1 MGVKDPV
8 DQISSED
15 AVFPPPGSNGIS
27 VTFMVNIEV
36 RMKQKYY
43 VLVEQ
48 GILIHYFNT

>member
-1 MGVKDPV
+1 M
-8 DQISSED
+8 DQISSDD
-15 AVFPPPGSNGIS
+15 AVFSQPGSNGIS